1 MICFISQYLR
11 QKDLVQHLCQ
21 SIHSRS
27 RRPSGAMV
35 KSADTGV
42 GARDNAG
49 AGPRSTA
56 APPIRTEQT
65 NAALSFDSDAC
76 RQYNAARCLIPDRYD
91 QAISPPAATL
101 HGIPAGRQSHPRV
114 REAATDFVPAPTSS
128 AGRETQRRVC
138 LPALFASIVREVSR

>member
-1 MICFISQYLR
+1 
-11 QKDLVQHLCQ
+11 
-21 SIHSRS
+21 
-27 RRPSGAMV
+27 
-35 KSADTGV
+35 
-42 GARDNAG
+42 
-49 AGPRSTA
+49 
-56 APPIRTEQT
+56 TEQT

-101 HGIPAGRQSHPRV
+101 HGVPAGRQSHPRV

-138 LPALFASIVREVSR
+138 LPALFVFKGKDLSLGKTAKFVYAACVDLRSDHPTERPHGLVDHPACGW